1 VRALTRYIEKDV
13 LAPIITDFDDNISS
27 KNDADDEKP
36 FSGTIKIDEFKSLSE
51 KVQGF
56 IALHPNH
63 PLVLEIKSLTKP
75 GKASLADF
83 RTEISELA
91 KSHEEYNE
99 LFKTDKDITNFVR
112 KNVGIDSV
120 AMDKFVSKQL
130 DAGFN
135 LQQLA
140 YVKALLVF
148 ISENGRFE
156 KDDLLREELDFRK
169 IFNNI
174 EISKLIED
182 VMGVI

>member
-1 VRALTRYIEKDV
+1 
-13 LAPIITDFDDNISS
+13 
-27 KNDADDEKP
+27 
-36 FSGTIKIDEFKSLSE
+36 
-51 KVQGF
+51 
-56 IALHPNH
+56 
-63 PLVLEIKSLTKP
+63 
-75 GKASLADF
+75 
-83 RTEISELA
+83 
-91 KSHEEYNE
+91 
-99 LFKTDKDITNFVR
+99 
-112 KNVGIDSV
+112 
-120 AMDKFVSKQL
+120 MDKFVSKQL

>member
-1 VRALTRYIEKDV
+1 
-13 LAPIITDFDDNISS
+13 
-27 KNDADDEKP
+27 
-36 FSGTIKIDEFKSLSE
+36 
-51 KVQGF
+51 
-56 IALHPNH
+56 
-63 PLVLEIKSLTKP
+63 
-75 GKASLADF
+75 
-83 RTEISELA
+83 
-91 KSHEEYNE
+91 
-99 LFKTDKDITNFVR
+99 
-112 KNVGIDSV
+112 
-120 AMDKFVSKQL
+120 MDKFVSKQL

-156 KDDLLREELDFRK
+156 KDDLLSEELDFRK